1 MEIIKSKLF
10 RPRKCEFGDFELV
23 PEKGWKLSQ
32 TFIDYESGLLIV
44 SVNDEDE
51 NNWEDL
57 GYNGRRIPTKQFII
71 DLKTLKIL
79 TPKEWSKYFN
89 YDKVT
94 FTTEDNKYRL
104 TTQRIH
110 EPNNNTDSI
119 DEELEFIYKSHKS
132 QSKGIAFHNEKR
144 ENLLDSYLKQIEEN
158 NKAKEEYEKKPNL
171 ENFHLEQLSK
181 LKTNCKI
188 IFFYETNFAYNL
200 QFDGKTFNLFKSA
213 ITNEFN
219 PSSLTFKKVIEFQTL
234 DSFLDWFFIEKW
246 FVRFKMISR
255 AEFNN
260 WQLLTKPI
268 TDRLNEV
275 RKSHKFTQQEN
286 YSINSWQSYFW
297 TQEIKETEYK
307 QFCPIC
313 FSETSFQ
320 SRYPKY
326 ICRECNTDKKR
337 SFQGEKVSFS
347 NLGFSGGLKVSFYDD
362 LGNLLKEEDEH
373 HIYEFKLENYLCIA
387 EEARFGGIV
396 IQLKE

>member
-119 DEELEFIYKSHKS
+119 DEELEFIYKNHKS

>member
-1 MEIIKSKLF
+1 
-10 RPRKCEFGDFELV
+10 
-23 PEKGWKLSQ
+23 
-32 TFIDYESGLLIV
+32 
-44 SVNDEDE
+44 
-51 NNWEDL
+51 
-57 GYNGRRIPTKQFII
+57 
-71 DLKTLKIL
+71 
-79 TPKEWSKYFN
+79 
-89 YDKVT
+89 
-94 FTTEDNKYRL
+94 
-104 TTQRIH
+104 
-110 EPNNNTDSI
+110 
-119 DEELEFIYKSHKS
+119 
-132 QSKGIAFHNEKR
+132 
-144 ENLLDSYLKQIEEN
+144 
-158 NKAKEEYEKKPNL
+158 
-171 ENFHLEQLSK
+171 
-181 LKTNCKI
+181 
-188 IFFYETNFAYNL
+188 
-200 QFDGKTFNLFKSA
+200 
-213 ITNEFN
+213 
-219 PSSLTFKKVIEFQTL
+219 
-234 DSFLDWFFIEKW
+234 
-246 FVRFKMISR
+246 MISR

-313 FSETSFQ
+313 FSETRFQ

-347 NLGFSGGLKVSFYDD
+347 NLGFSGGIKVSFYDD

>member
-57 GYNGRRIPTKQFII
+57 GYNHRRIPTKQFII

-119 DEELEFIYKSHKS
+119 DEELEFIYKNHKS

-362 LGNLLKEEDEH
+362 LDNLLKEEDEH

>member
-51 NNWEDL
+51 NNWENL

-71 DLKTLKIL
+71 DLITLKIL
-79 TPKEWSKYFN
+79 IPTEWSKYFN
-89 YDKVT
+89 YEKVT
-94 FTTEDNKYRL
+94 STTKDLKYRL

-110 EPNNNTDSI
+110 EPDNNTDSI
-119 DEELEFIYKSHKS
+119 EEELEFLESGHKS
-132 QSKGIAFHNEKR
+132 QSKGIAFRNEKR
-144 ENLLDSYLKQIEEN
+144 ENLLESHLRQIEEIK
-158 NKAKEEYEKKPNL
+158 KAKEEYEKKPNL
-171 ENFHLEQLSK
+171 ETFHIEQLAK
-181 LKTNCKI
+181 LKTNSKI
-188 IFFYETNFAYNL
+188 LFFYETNFAYNL
-200 QFDGKTFNLFKSA
+200 QFDGKTFNLFKSETA
-213 ITNEFN
+213 NEFN
-219 PSSLTFKKVIEFQTL
+219 PSSLSFNKVTEFQTL
-234 DSFLDWFFIEKW
+234 NSFLDWFFIEKW
-246 FVRFKMISR
+246 FVKFKMISR
-255 AEFNN
+255 PEFEN

-275 RKSHKFTQQEN
+275 RKSHKFTQIEN
-286 YSINSWQSYFW
+286 YSINSWQNHFW
-297 TQEIKETEYK
+297 TQEIKDTEYK

-326 ICRECNTDKKR
+326 ICRECNTDRKK
-337 SFQGEKVSFS
+337 SFDGEKVSFS
-347 NLGFSGGLKVSFYDD
+347 NLGFSGGLKVSFYDN

-373 HIYEFKLENYLCIA
+373 HIFEFKLDNYICTA
-387 EEARFGGIV
+387 EEAKFGGIV